1 MSCEVFSQANPFIVA
16 LLVATVWNAASIGTF
31 SFLMMD
37 IRRPASALTLLF
49 SGSAGIALIALWGLL
64 MIGICQ

>member
-1 MSCEVFSQANPFIVA
+1 MSCEVFARVDAFTVA

-49 SGSAGIALIALWGLL
+49 SGSAGIALVALWGLL